1 MLNKLL
7 FPIAFTFII
16 LAIFILN
23 INSQNKNETINF
35 EEKNII
41 KIQSDNCTIENKEC
55 VVELNEFKV
64 KIIFDEN
71 IYYLKRFNVSVLNE
85 SSDNIK
91 LKSIQ
96 VEFKMNNMNMGV
108 NRFMLK
114 NTGLENNKQVWHG
127 KALLP
132 ICVTGRAD
140 WLSEFEVETT
150 KNKYLISV
158 PILVKKSPN

>member
-1 MLNKLL
+1 MFNKLL
-7 FPIAFTFII
+7 FSIVFISII
-16 LAIFILN
+16 LAVYI
-23 INSQNKNETINF
+23 QNKNDVVDIK
-35 EEKNII
+35 EKNII
-41 KIQSDNCTIENKEC
+41 KIQPNNCGIENKEC
-55 VVELNEFKV
+55 VVELREFKV
-64 KIIFDEN
+64 KISFDEN

-85 SSDNIK
+85 SSDNLN

-96 VEFKMNNMNMGV
+96 VDFKMNNMNMGV

-114 NTGLENNKQVWHG
+114 KSVLENNKQVWQG

-140 WLSEFEVETT
+140 WLSEFEFETT